1 MIKMARPKGDD
12 GIVPKSLRTVE
23 PNRDIAPSAN
33 TKPVPPILSTPD
45 GRYIIVRKRLWRAS
59 NPALP
64 IAKRDL
70 LTKTLM
76 AARRSIKTA
85 VPHSSEMQQA
95 RTAVH
100 AAKVALGERGP
111 VWWEDDAPDYNRHL
125 VHNTPYAAWF
135 EIQARAADSFVCEAE
150 PADSG
155 IVSVVEPKR
164 ETPMAARKTVKKATR
179 KAAKKKFAKR
189 TTRGRAQ
196 DRGRVAGDQ
205 KYEVAYE
212 AKKTK
217 KKASTVRKVVKKVGN
232 SRKKVTKTL
241 RGRG

>member
-1 MIKMARPKGDD
+1 MGRGVAGTGAG
-12 GIVPKSLRTVE
+12 GIGTH
-23 PNRDIAPSAN
+23 
-33 TKPVPPILSTPD
+33 PILATPD
-45 GRYIIVRKRLWRAS
+45 GKYIVVRKRLWRAS

-64 IAKRDL
+64 AATRKL
-70 LTKTLM
+70 LTKNLM
-76 AARRSIKTA
+76 AARRAIKTA
-85 VPHSSEMQQA
+85 DPNSPEMQRA
-95 RTAVH
+95 RAAVH
-100 AAKVALGERGP
+100 AAKTALGERGP
-111 VWWEDDAPDYNRHL
+111 VWWEDGAPDYNRHL

-135 EIQARAADSFVCEAE
+135 EIQRRAPDSFGVSAE
-150 PADSG
+150 PGDSG

-164 ETPMAARKTVKKATR
+164 ETPMAARKAVKKATK
-179 KAAKKKFAKR
+179 KAAKKTAKR

-196 DRGRVAGDQ
+196 DRARVAGGQ

-217 KKASTVRKVVKKVGN
+217 KKASTVRKAVKKVGN